1 MRQKLSIIF
10 TYCWADGALKFNIQS
25 ENQQT
30 KALCGLYCKGKE
42 VVISENLLFP
52 RQCRVDPWIY
62 ILFTEGFSGTPSLKL
77 CTWSECQTCLTL
89 AWHCAVLPAFLHPC
103 GPLYSVIVRT
113 AQKRSFW
120 DKWDWIQF
128 SHASVKLVS
137 KYY

>member
-89 AWHCAVLPAFLHPC
+89 AWHCAVLPALLPGLPDKTMKPIYTTDHFTNLN
-103 GPLYSVIVRT
+103 
-113 AQKRSFW
+113 AQNSTF
-120 DKWDWIQF
+120 
-128 SHASVKLVS
+128 KLLWPM
-137 KYY
+137 